1 MWGQAAGLHLRAE
14 FGSALDPVAGG
25 AAGTA
30 TGEQPTL
37 LGRAQALAGATVG
50 AAVGT
55 ASAAASTV
63 AGAPRAALNTASNVT
78 QSVYQRVRGR
88 SRACGGLPG
97 CVVAINPYSVA
108 MCAAMHV
115 HIRKRCKLTVQNES
129 SPCIV

>member
-1 MWGQAAGLHLRAE
+1 MQTIVFCIEVKLKSCFRAE

-25 AAGTA
+25 STQATA

-55 ASAAASTV
+55 ASSAVSTV

-78 QSVYQRVRGR
+78 QSVYQRVRAAAAHAV
-88 SRACGGLPG
+88 ACQAG
-97 CVVAINPYSVA
+97 
-108 MCAAMHV
+108 
-115 HIRKRCKLTVQNES
+115 T
-129 SPCIV
+129 SPVTRI